1 MKPAASP
8 EAVQLQATSGC
19 SQLERR
25 GKLTSNG
32 PRCGSN
38 QRLVSGL
45 RAEQKFRT
53 CAGVP
58 RRAPQLPSRLLGRG
72 QRLVNRC
79 QHPKK
84 RTALLASSGYPRW
97 HSSILAGI
105 PASSLAFPGTAP
117 RASRNDLPVG
127 NETCCCWG
135 GSLSLPG
142 ARLALFALGF
152 WPPNLTALESIRRW
166 GKEKGKR

>member
-1 MKPAASP
+1 MDRRYQHPWKDGQEVSTSPEGLDLPQGRWAAFSSKPVGGRVKPAASP

-58 RRAPQLPSRLLGRG
+58 RRAPQLPSWLLGRG

-105 PASSLAFPGTAP
+105 PGHGSSGQQ
-117 RASRNDLPVG
+117 
-127 NETCCCWG
+127 E
-135 GSLSLPG
+135 
-142 ARLALFALGF
+142 
-152 WPPNLTALESIRRW
+152 
-166 GKEKGKR
+166 